1 MISKYLPVVFL
12 ATMLA
17 VLVVLVAEP
26 EDAGAARTD
35 EVTTTEVSAATVRGC
50 TGGDVSLS
58 ADEKRMLDLHNK
70 TRAEHG
76 LPKFCVHPALQRAA
90 RAHSKEMIDKDYF
103 KHNSASGQ
111 KFWHRLESFGY
122 NWWTAGENILYDP
135 GSQDSAESLFKVWM
149 KSSDHRANIL
159 DKRFREIGVGA
170 STGSYKG
177 GRATMWTV
185 HFGDR

>member
-26 EDAGAARTD
+26 EDAGAARPD
-35 EVTTTEVSAATVRGC
+35 EVTNDVSTATVRGG
-50 TGGDVSLS
+50 TGGNVSLS

-111 KFWHRLESFGY
+111 KFWDGLESFGY

-135 GSQDSAESLFKVWM
+135 GSQDSVESLFKVWM

-185 HFGDR
+185 DFGDR